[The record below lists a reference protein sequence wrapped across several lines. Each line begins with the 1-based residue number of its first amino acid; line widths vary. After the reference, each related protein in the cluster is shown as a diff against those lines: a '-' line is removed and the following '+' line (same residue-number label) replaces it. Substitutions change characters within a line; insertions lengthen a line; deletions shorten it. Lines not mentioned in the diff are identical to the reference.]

1 MKITFTNLKNSAYRA
16 SGKLFMLLATVLM
29 GSSAFAQTYCNA
41 YHYFGCGYNSTAYRY
56 SAIEEVTFTQ
66 NGNVLYSKTPDGC
79 QDIASTTRNSSYY
92 NTINTSPGFKLA
104 YGSEFSIWISGQNY
118 NFYTS
123 FPVGV
128 WIDLNRDGD
137 FGDAGEFLG
146 NKIVPAVVNR
156 TLSGTPPAAKEF
168 KFQIPCGASGSGTSR
183 IRLRSTAPY
192 NTNGWTA
199 GQSCTNGTGSSYY
212 GETEDFIVT
221 LSNATTVQ
229 AGFFMVDTAY
239 VKTKVSMVNTNQ
251 EGYTYHGWDI
261 GDDGSIEFTTT
272 DASTKF
278 NSTGKYCVRLYSENC
293 VGRDSIL
300 KCVEIVAPTAPPVA
314 DFVSSSNAV
323 ELYNTFQLTDLSTNG
338 AIYWEW
344 FMYQQ
349 ADSAGT
355 HIDIAQGGTEAD
367 QNPVVFS
374 AKGIPGFPDVGKW
387 CVGLTSSN
395 DIGASATVI
404 KCDYIEI
411 LKGCDVEMGPGTLTS
426 ISGNVITCTAGSMIS
441 KMDGSGNYSPNE
453 SGLDALIAPCGAT
466 SISFTF
472 DKWKVK
478 AGVNLKIY
486 DGQDATGI
494 PLHPNNGFDDKTAPS
509 GPIVAKSGAM
519 YFLWNSGGATDEGF
533 LGYWTSTIGTQ
544 APPVAKFDGPDT
556 VYNAVFNQ
564 FINTSENAV
573 GEVFYTWEVDGVVES
588 NAKNLDFISFS
599 NKTYNMCLTVE
610 TCAGKNKSCRNIVVA
625 PITSKTNLDFDA
637 DNRRPKAGDDVVFTS
652 KADKANSFKWT
663 FFPSTSVTFTGGT
676 DEFSAN
682 PQVAF
687 SAPGKYTVSLKGWN
701 NLSPTDSATSYAQ
714 VIKDQ
719 FIIVIDYCKPVIGV
733 TTSADVSISKVIL
746 EDNATPRATLID
758 NESTEE
764 IGYTDFTADVR
775 AAELT
780 FGGTYNLT
788 IERQTNANKVNRKV
802 WIDWNIDGDF
812 DDAGE
817 MVLSEGTTSNKT
829 VMGSFTVPDL
839 ANSFEGTTR
848 MRVGISYNNDPNVP
862 CGASGGVAGAN
873 RIGEFEDYAL
883 ILAND
888 NTTPLVELVGNDTV
902 YVEVGSTYTDAGA
915 TAHDPTEGDIS
926 TRLTSTSDVDDQA
939 AGIYYVTYCVSDA
952 SGNAAPCVTR
962 VVYVVVDQ
970 SAPELTLT
978 GADTV
983 YVDVITGT
991 YNEPGFKA
999 IDKTDGDLTTAV
1011 QVTGTVNTFKI
1022 GTYTL
1027 TYTVQDAQAN
1037 IATAM
1042 RTIIVR
1048 DQVFPTI
1055 TNDEIKS
1062 INGRNVVEVQ
1072 LQSVFVDRTVPA
1084 DNYSNG
1090 TFGPRFTYVI
1100 SPSTAQGDADVD
1112 TRVKGTTVV
1121 TYKVTDESMNETV
1134 LVIDYVVEDYI
1145 APVIS
1150 LNTLDTVYH
1159 NVNDPY
1165 TPVSASVT
1173 DNLYD
1178 NTQVSLTRTSNVNPF
1193 TLGLYTDTYT
1203 ATDASGNVTVK
1214 NRWVRVLDSEKPV
1227 ISSKVGP
1234 IVKLGL
1240 FSNVKL
1246 SDYLKLTD
1254 NYDAPAEL
1262 IKNLEVTFND
1272 VNFYEEGFYAA
1283 EFITTDNSGNVS
1295 GTYRLYVDV
1304 RSSYEVIN
1312 SVGSITGADL
1322 MKVYPNPS
1330 NGIFN
1335 VSFDLPSQEDVTV
1348 AVYDMMGNQ
1357 VANIIEGQLQK
1368 GTYTVDMTGKAA
1380 GMYFVRMTTHNQVFN
1395 QKVMVK

>member
-1 MKITFTNLKNSAYRA
+1 MKITFTNFKNSAYRA
-16 SGKLFMLLATVLM
+16 SGKLFILLATVFM
-29 GSSAFAQTYCNA
+29 GSTAFAQTYCNA
-41 YHYFGCGYNSTAYRY
+41 NHYFGCGYNTTAYRY
-56 SAIEEVTFTQ
+56 SAIEEVTFSQ
-66 NGNVLYSKTPDGC
+66 NGTVIYSKSPDGC
-79 QDIASTTRNSSYY
+79 NDITSTGRNTDHF
-92 NTINTSPGFKLA
+92 NVINTSPGFKLS

-118 NFYTS
+118 NFYTD

-137 FGDAGEFLG
+137 FDDADEFLG
-146 NKIVPAVVNR
+146 NKTVPAVVDR

-183 IRLRSTAPY
+183 IRIRSTAPY
-192 NTNGWTA
+192 NTRGWSA
-199 GQSCTNGTGSSYY
+199 GESCLNGTSNPYY
-212 GETEDFIVT
+212 GETEDYIVT
-221 LSNATTVQ
+221 LTNATTVS

-239 VKTKVSMVNTNQ
+239 VKTKVNMVNKNQ

-261 GDDGSIEFTTT
+261 LDDGSIDFTSI
-272 DASTKF
+272 DATTKF

-293 VGRDSIL
+293 IGRDSAL
-300 KCVEIVAPTAPPVA
+300 ECVEIVSPTAPPVA

-355 HIDIAQGGTEAD
+355 HIDIAQGGSDAD
-367 QNPVVFS
+367 QNPEVFS

-395 DIGASATVI
+395 DIGASVTMI
-404 KCDYIEI
+404 KKDYIEI

-426 ISGNVITCTAGSMIS
+426 ISGNVITCTAGTMIS
-441 KMDGSGNYSPNE
+441 KTDGSGNYSANE
-453 SGLDALIAPCGAT
+453 NGLDALIAPCGAT
-466 SISFTF
+466 SITFTF

-478 AGVNLKIY
+478 AGVNLKVY

-494 PLHPNNGFDDKTAPS
+494 ALHPNNGFDASNAPTT
-509 GPIVAKSGAM
+509 PVVAKSGAL
-519 YFLWNSGGATDEGF
+519 YFLWNSGAATDEGF
-533 LGYWTSTIGTQ
+533 LGHWTSTIGSQ
-544 APPVAKFDGPDT
+544 APPVASFAGPDT
-556 VYNAVFNQ
+556 IYNAVFNK
-564 FINTSENAV
+564 FENTSQNAV
-573 GEVFYTWEVDGVVES
+573 GEVFYTWEVDGNLES
-588 NAKNLDFISFS
+588 NAKNLDYISFS
-599 NKTYNMCLTVE
+599 NKTYNICLTVE

-625 PITSKTNLDFDA
+625 PITSKTNLDFEA
-637 DNRRPKAGDDVVFTS
+637 DNRRPKAGDDITFTS
-652 KADKANSFKWT
+652 IADKANSFKWT

-719 FIIVIDYCKPVIGV
+719 YIIVIDYCKPVIGV
-733 TTSADVSISKVIL
+733 TTSTDVAISQVIL

-764 IGYTDFTADVR
+764 IGYTSFIEDIR

-788 IERQTNANKVNRKV
+788 IARQTSANKVNRKV

-812 DDAGE
+812 DDNGE
-817 MVLSEGTTSNKT
+817 LVLNEGTTQNKV

-848 MRVGISYNNDPNVP
+848 MRVGISYNNDPNMP
-862 CGASGGVAGAN
+862 CGASSGVAGAN

-888 NTTPLVELVGNDTV
+888 NTTPIITLNGSDTV
-902 YVEVGSTYTDAGA
+902 YVEVGSTYADAGA
-915 TAHDPTEGDIS
+915 TAYDPTEGDIS
-926 TRLTSTSDVDDQA
+926 SRLTSSSDVDDQA

-970 SAPELTLT
+970 SAPELTLL

-983 YVDVITGT
+983 YVDVITGKFT
-991 YNEPGFKA
+991 EPGFTA
-999 IDKTDGDLTTAV
+999 IDKTDGDLKTAV
-1011 QVTGTVNTFKI
+1011 QVTGSVDIFKI
-1022 GTYTL
+1022 GSYTL

-1037 IATAM
+1037 IATAT
-1042 RTIIVR
+1042 RTVIVR
-1048 DQVFPTI
+1048 DLVFPTI
-1055 TNDEIKS
+1055 TNDDMKAGNI
-1062 INGRNVVEVQ
+1062 VEVQ

-1121 TYKVTDESMNETV
+1121 TYKVTDESMNQTT
-1134 LVIDYVVEDYI
+1134 LVINYVVEDYI

-1165 TPVSASVT
+1165 TPVKASVT

-1193 TLGLYTDTYT
+1193 QLGLYTDTYT
-1203 ATDASGNVTVK
+1203 ATDASGNVTVR
-1214 NRWVRVLDSEKPV
+1214 NRWVRVLDNESPE

-1234 IVKLGL
+1234 VVKLGL
-1240 FSNVKL
+1240 FSNVLL

-1254 NYDAPAEL
+1254 NYDSPKL
-1262 IKNLEVTFND
+1262 LGDNLKVTFND
-1272 VNFYEEGFYAA
+1272 VNFYEEGVYAA
-1283 EFITTDNSGNVS
+1283 VFETNDNSGNMS
-1295 GTYRLYVDV
+1295 QAYTLLIEI
-1304 RSSYEVIN
+1304 SSAYERVTN
-1312 SVGSITGADL
+1312 GVGSITNGSL
-1322 MKVYPNPS
+1322 MSVYPNPS

-1335 VSFDLPSQEDVTV
+1335 VSIDLPSQEEVTV
-1348 AVYDMMGNQ
+1348 AIYDMMGNQ
-1357 VANIIEGQLQK
+1357 VVDVVTGQLQT
-1368 GTYTVDMTGKAA
+1368 GSYTVDMTGKAA
-1380 GMYFVRMTTHNQVFN
+1380 GMYFVRMTAHNQVFN
-1395 QKVMVK
+1395 QKVIID

>member
-1 MKITFTNLKNSAYRA
+1 MKITFTNFKNSAYRA
-16 SGKLFMLLATVLM
+16 SGKLFILLATVCI
-29 GSSAFAQTYCNA
+29 GSTAFAQTYCNA
-41 YHYFGCGYNSTAYRY
+41 NHYFGCGYNTTAYRY
-56 SAIEEVTFTQ
+56 SAIEEVTFSQ
-66 NGNVLYSKTPDGC
+66 NGTVIYSKSPDGC
-79 QDIASTTRNSSYY
+79 NDITSTGRNTDHF
-92 NTINTSPGFKLA
+92 NVINTSPGFKLS

-118 NFYTS
+118 NFYTD

-137 FGDAGEFLG
+137 FDDADEFLG
-146 NKIVPAVVNR
+146 NKTVPAVVDR

-183 IRLRSTAPY
+183 IRIRSTAPY
-192 NTNGWTA
+192 NTRGWSA
-199 GQSCTNGTGSSYY
+199 GESCLNGTSNPYY
-212 GETEDFIVT
+212 GETEDYIVT
-221 LSNATTVQ
+221 LTNATTVS

-239 VKTKVSMVNTNQ
+239 VKTKVNMVNKNQ

-261 GDDGSIEFTTT
+261 LDDGSIDFTSI
-272 DASTKF
+272 DATTKF

-293 VGRDSIL
+293 IGRDSALECI
-300 KCVEIVAPTAPPVA
+300 EIVTPTAPPVA

-355 HIDIAQGGTEAD
+355 HIDIAQGGSDAD
-367 QNPVVFS
+367 QNPEVFS

-395 DIGASATVI
+395 DIGASVTVI
-404 KCDYIEI
+404 KKDYVEI

-426 ISGNVITCTAGSMIS
+426 ISGNVITCTAGTMIS
-441 KMDGSGNYSPNE
+441 KTDGSGNYSANE
-453 SGLDALIAPCGAT
+453 NGLDALIAPCGAT
-466 SISFTF
+466 SITFTF

-478 AGVNLKIY
+478 AGVNLKVY

-494 PLHPNNGFDDKTAPS
+494 ALHPNNGFDASNAPTT
-509 GPIVAKSGAM
+509 PVVAKSGAL
-519 YFLWNSGGATDEGF
+519 YFLWNSGAATDEGF
-533 LGYWTSTIGTQ
+533 LGHWTSTIGSQ
-544 APPVAKFDGPDT
+544 APPVASFAGPDT
-556 VYNAVFNQ
+556 IYNAVFNK
-564 FINTSENAV
+564 FENTSKNAV
-573 GEVFYTWEVDGVVES
+573 GEVFYTWEVDGNLES
-588 NAKNLDFISFS
+588 NAKNLDYISFS
-599 NKTYNMCLTVE
+599 NKTYNICLTVE

-625 PITSKTNLDFDA
+625 PITSKTNLDFEA
-637 DNRRPKAGDDVVFTS
+637 DNRRPKAGDDITFTS
-652 KADKANSFKWT
+652 IADKANSFKWT

-676 DEFSAN
+676 DEFSAS

-719 FIIVIDYCKPVIGV
+719 YIIVIDYCKPVIGV
-733 TTSADVSISKVIL
+733 TTSTDVAISQVIL

-764 IGYTDFTADVR
+764 IGYTNFIEDIR

-788 IERQTNANKVNRKV
+788 IARQTSANKVNRKV

-812 DDAGE
+812 DDNGE
-817 MVLSEGTTSNKT
+817 LVLNEGTTQNKV

-848 MRVGISYNNDPNVP
+848 MRVGISYNNDPNMP
-862 CGASGGVAGAN
+862 CGASSGVSGAN

-888 NTTPLVELVGNDTV
+888 NTTPIITLNGSDTV
-902 YVEVGSTYTDAGA
+902 YVEVGSTYADAGA
-915 TAHDPTEGDIS
+915 TAYDPTEGDIS
-926 TRLTSTSDVDDQA
+926 SRLTSSSDVDDQA

-970 SAPELTLT
+970 SAPELTLL

-983 YVDVITGT
+983 YVDVITGKYT
-991 YNEPGFKA
+991 EPGFTA
-999 IDKTDGDLTTAV
+999 IDKTDGDLKTAV
-1011 QVTGTVNTFKI
+1011 QVTGSVDIFKI
-1022 GTYTL
+1022 GSYTL

-1037 IATAM
+1037 IATAT
-1042 RTIIVR
+1042 RTVIVR
-1048 DQVFPTI
+1048 DLVFPTI
-1055 TNDEIKS
+1055 TNDDMKAGNI
-1062 INGRNVVEVQ
+1062 VEVQ

-1121 TYKVTDESMNETV
+1121 TYKVTDESMNETT
-1134 LVIDYVVEDYI
+1134 LVINYVVEDYI

-1165 TPVSASVT
+1165 TPVKASVT

-1193 TLGLYTDTYT
+1193 QLGLYTDTYT
-1203 ATDASGNVTVK
+1203 ATDASGNVTVR
-1214 NRWVRVLDSEKPV
+1214 NRWVRVLDNESPE

-1234 IVKLGL
+1234 VVKLGL
-1240 FSNVKL
+1240 FSNVLL

-1254 NYDAPAEL
+1254 NYDSPKL
-1262 IKNLEVTFND
+1262 LGDNLKVTFND
-1272 VNFYEEGFYAA
+1272 VNFYEEGVYAA
-1283 EFITTDNSGNVS
+1283 VFETNDNSGNMS
-1295 GTYRLYVDV
+1295 QAYTLLIEI
-1304 RSSYEVIN
+1304 SSAYERVTN
-1312 SVGSITGADL
+1312 GVGSITNGSL
-1322 MKVYPNPS
+1322 MSVYPNPS

-1335 VSFDLPSQEDVTV
+1335 VSIDLPSQEEVTV
-1348 AVYDMMGNQ
+1348 AIYDMMGNQ
-1357 VANIIEGQLQK
+1357 VVDVVTGQLQT
-1368 GTYTVDMTGKAA
+1368 GSYTVDMTGKAA
-1380 GMYFVRMTTHNQVFN
+1380 GMYFVRMTAHNQVFN
-1395 QKVMVK
+1395 QKVIID

>member
-1 MKITFTNLKNSAYRA
+1 MKNRFTQLKNQVGSLNR
-16 SGKLFMLLATVLM
+16 FTVLLAAVVLSAM
-29 GSSAFAQTYCNA
+29 SASAQYCQSGWTNAYCSLNGMSIENVTIISSGTTIYDKAKDGCNGSTTSSSTLITSTSAFTLNGGSNYSIAI
-41 YHYFGCGYNSTAYRY
+41 GCGR
-56 SAIEEVTFTQ
+56 
-66 NGNVLYSKTPDGC
+66 
-79 QDIASTTRNSSYY
+79 
-92 NTINTSPGFKLA
+92 
-104 YGSEFSIWISGQNY
+104 
-118 NFYTS
+118 
-123 FPVGV
+123 FPMNMGV
-128 WIDLNRDGD
+128 WIDLNNDKD
-137 FGDAGEFLG
+137 FNDAGEFVSTG
-146 NKIVPAVVNR
+146 W
-156 TLSGTPPAAKEF
+156 TQQAANSTKTYTF
-168 KFQIPCGASGSGTSR
+168 SVGCKNIKTGVT
-183 IRLRSTAPY
+183 RLRIKGDYAFG
-192 NTNGWTA
+192 NTHSA
-199 GQSCTNGTGSSYY
+199 GSSCTNLSY
-212 GETEDFIVT
+212 GEEEDYTMT
-221 LSNATTVQ
+221 LAVSGSLA

-239 VKTKVSMVNTNQ
+239 VKTKVNMINNNQ
-251 EGYTYHGWDI
+251 TGYQYHGWDI
-261 GDDGSIEFTTT
+261 GDDGSIDYTTT
-272 DASTKF
+272 NITEKF
-278 NSTGKYCVRLYSENC
+278 NAVGKYCVRLYSENC
-293 VGRDSIL
+293 LGRDSSL
-300 KCVEIVAPTAPPVA
+300 RCVEIVRPTAPPVA
-314 DFVSSSNAV
+314 DFVSSSNAI
-323 ELYNTFQLTDLSTNG
+323 ELYNSFTLTDLSTNG

-349 ADSAGT
+349 SDSAGT
-355 HIDIAQGGTEAD
+355 HIDLASGGSDAD
-367 QNPVVFS
+367 QNPSIFT

-404 KCDYIEI
+404 KTDYIEV

-426 ISGNVITCTAGSMIS
+426 ISGNVITCTSGTMIS

-466 SISFTF
+466 SITFTF
-472 DKWKVK
+472 DTWKVK
-478 AGVNLKIY
+478 SGANLKIY
-486 DGQDATGI
+486 DGQDATGT
-494 PLHPNNGFDDKTAPS
+494 PLHPNNGFDNKTGPS
-509 GPIVAKSGAM
+509 APIVAKSGAM
-519 YFLWNSGGATDEGF
+519 YFLWSSGASTDKGF
-533 LGYWTSTIGTQ
+533 LGHWTSTIGTQ
-544 APPVAKFDGPDT
+544 AAPVASFAGPDT
-556 VYNAVFNQ
+556 IYNAVFNT
-564 FINTSENAV
+564 FENTSQNAV
-573 GEVFYTWEVDGVVES
+573 GEVFYTWEVDGVVETNS
-588 NAKNLDFISFS
+588 KNLDYISFS
-599 NKTYNMCLTVE
+599 NKTYNVCLTVE
-610 TCAGKNKSCRNIVVA
+610 TCAGKNKACRNIVVA
-625 PITSKTNLDFDA
+625 PITSQTELDFDA
-637 DNRRPKAGDDVVFTS
+637 DNRRPKAGDDVIFTS

-663 FFPSTSVTFTGGT
+663 FFPSSSVTFTGGT
-676 DEFSAN
+676 DESSAS

-733 TTSADVSISKVIL
+733 TTSSDVAISQVIL

-764 IGYTDFTADVR
+764 IGYTDFTTDVR

-780 FGGTYNLT
+780 FGGTYNVT
-788 IERQTNANKVNRKV
+788 VARQTNANKVNRKV

-817 MVLSEGTTSNKT
+817 MVLNEGTTSNKT

-839 ANSFEGTTR
+839 AKSFEGTTR

-888 NTTPLVELVGNDTV
+888 NTTPLVELNGSDTV
-902 YVEVGSTYTDAGA
+902 YVEVGSTYADAGA
-915 TAHDPTEGDIS
+915 KAFDPTEGDIS
-926 TRLTSTSDVDDQA
+926 SRLTSTSDVDDQA

-1011 QVTGTVNTFKI
+1011 QVTGAVNTFKI

-1027 TYTVQDAQAN
+1027 TYTVQDAQSN
-1037 IATAM
+1037 IASAK
-1042 RTIIVR
+1042 RTVIVR

-1055 TNDEIKS
+1055 TNDDIKN
-1062 INGRNVVEVQ
+1062 INARNVVEVQ
-1072 LQSVFVDRTVPA
+1072 LQSVFVDRTIPA

-1100 SPSTAQGDADVD
+1100 SPATAQGDADVD

-1121 TYKVTDESMNETV
+1121 TYTVTDESMNQTV
-1134 LVIDYVVEDYI
+1134 LVIDYVVEDYV

-1178 NTQVSLTRTSNVNPF
+1178 NTQVSLTRSSDVNPF
-1193 TLGLYTDTYT
+1193 KLGLYTDTYT
-1203 ATDASGNVTVK
+1203 ATDASGNVTVR
-1214 NRWVRVLDSEKPV
+1214 NRWVRVLDAENPV

-1254 NYDAPAEL
+1254 NYDAPVEL
-1262 IKNLEVTFND
+1262 LANLEVVYND

-1283 EFITTDNSGNVS
+1283 EFITTDNSGNIS
-1295 GTYRLYVDV
+1295 RTYRMYVDV
-1304 RSSYEVIN
+1304 RTTYEVVN
-1312 SVGSITGADL
+1312 SVGSIAGADL

-1380 GMYFVRMTTHNQVFN
+1380 GMYFVRMTAHNQVFN

>member
-1 MKITFTNLKNSAYRA
+1 MKITFTNFKNSAYRA
-16 SGKLFMLLATVLM
+16 SGKLFILLATVFM
-29 GSSAFAQTYCNA
+29 GSTAFAQTYCNA
-41 YHYFGCGYNSTAYRY
+41 NHYFGCGYNTTAYRY
-56 SAIEEVTFTQ
+56 SAIEEVTFSQ
-66 NGNVLYSKTPDGC
+66 NGTVIYSKSPDGC
-79 QDIASTTRNSSYY
+79 NDITSTGRNTDHF
-92 NTINTSPGFKLA
+92 NVINTSPGFKLS

-118 NFYTS
+118 NFYTD

-137 FGDAGEFLG
+137 FDDADEFLG
-146 NKIVPAVVNR
+146 NKTVPAVVDR

-183 IRLRSTAPY
+183 IRIRSTAPY
-192 NTNGWTA
+192 NTRGWSA
-199 GQSCTNGTGSSYY
+199 GESCLNGTSNPYY
-212 GETEDFIVT
+212 GETEDYIVT
-221 LSNATTVQ
+221 LTNATTVS

-239 VKTKVSMVNTNQ
+239 VKTKVNMVNKNQ

-261 GDDGSIEFTTT
+261 LDDGSIDFTSI
-272 DASTKF
+272 DATTKF

-293 VGRDSIL
+293 IGRDSALECI
-300 KCVEIVAPTAPPVA
+300 EIVTPTAPPVA

-355 HIDIAQGGTEAD
+355 HIDIAQGGSDAD
-367 QNPVVFS
+367 QNPEVFS

-395 DIGASATVI
+395 DIGASVTMI
-404 KCDYIEI
+404 KKDYIEI

-426 ISGNVITCTAGSMIS
+426 ISGNVITCTAGTMIS
-441 KMDGSGNYSPNE
+441 KTDGSGNYSANE
-453 SGLDALIAPCGAT
+453 NGLDALIAPCGAT
-466 SISFTF
+466 SITFTF

-478 AGVNLKIY
+478 AGVNLKVY

-494 PLHPNNGFDDKTAPS
+494 ALHPNNGFDASNAPTT
-509 GPIVAKSGAM
+509 PVVAKSGAL
-519 YFLWNSGGATDEGF
+519 YFLWNSGAATDEGF
-533 LGYWTSTIGTQ
+533 LGHWTSTIGSQ
-544 APPVAKFDGPDT
+544 APPVASFAGPDT
-556 VYNAVFNQ
+556 IYNAVFNK
-564 FINTSENAV
+564 FENTSQNAV
-573 GEVFYTWEVDGVVES
+573 GEVFYTWEVDGNLES
-588 NAKNLDFISFS
+588 NAKNLDYISFS
-599 NKTYNMCLTVE
+599 NKTYNICLTVE

-625 PITSKTNLDFDA
+625 PITSKTNLDFEA
-637 DNRRPKAGDDVVFTS
+637 DNRRPKAGDDITFTS
-652 KADKANSFKWT
+652 IADKANSFKWT

-719 FIIVIDYCKPVIGV
+719 YIIVIDYCKPVIGV
-733 TTSADVSISKVIL
+733 TTSTDVAISQVIL

-764 IGYTDFTADVR
+764 IGYTNFIEDIR

-788 IERQTNANKVNRKV
+788 IARQTSANKVNRKV

-812 DDAGE
+812 DDNGE
-817 MVLSEGTTSNKT
+817 LVLNEGTTQNKV

-848 MRVGISYNNDPNVP
+848 MRVGISYNNDPNMP
-862 CGASGGVAGAN
+862 CGASSGVAGAN

-888 NTTPLVELVGNDTV
+888 NTTPIITLNGSDTV
-902 YVEVGSTYTDAGA
+902 YVEVGSTYADAGA
-915 TAHDPTEGDIS
+915 TAYDPTEGDIS
-926 TRLTSTSDVDDQA
+926 SRLTSSSDVDDQA

-970 SAPELTLT
+970 SAPELTLL

-983 YVDVITGT
+983 YVDVITGKYT
-991 YNEPGFKA
+991 EPGFTA
-999 IDKTDGDLTTAV
+999 IDKTDGDLKTAV
-1011 QVTGTVNTFKI
+1011 QVTGSVDIFKI
-1022 GTYTL
+1022 GSYTL

-1037 IATAM
+1037 VATAT
-1042 RTIIVR
+1042 RTVIVR
-1048 DQVFPTI
+1048 DLVFPTI
-1055 TNDEIKS
+1055 TNDDMKAGNI
-1062 INGRNVVEVQ
+1062 VEVQ

-1100 SPSTAQGDADVD
+1100 SPSNCA
-1112 TRVKGTTVV
+1112 R
-1121 TYKVTDESMNETV
+1121 
-1134 LVIDYVVEDYI
+1134 
-1145 APVIS
+1145 
-1150 LNTLDTVYH
+1150 
-1159 NVNDPY
+1159 
-1165 TPVSASVT
+1165 
-1173 DNLYD
+1173 
-1178 NTQVSLTRTSNVNPF
+1178 
-1193 TLGLYTDTYT
+1193 
-1203 ATDASGNVTVK
+1203 
-1214 NRWVRVLDSEKPV
+1214 
-1227 ISSKVGP
+1227 
-1234 IVKLGL
+1234 
-1240 FSNVKL
+1240 
-1246 SDYLKLTD
+1246 
-1254 NYDAPAEL
+1254 
-1262 IKNLEVTFND
+1262 
-1272 VNFYEEGFYAA
+1272 
-1283 EFITTDNSGNVS
+1283 
-1295 GTYRLYVDV
+1295 
-1304 RSSYEVIN
+1304 
-1312 SVGSITGADL
+1312 
-1322 MKVYPNPS
+1322 
-1330 NGIFN
+1330 
-1335 VSFDLPSQEDVTV
+1335 
-1348 AVYDMMGNQ
+1348 
-1357 VANIIEGQLQK
+1357 
-1368 GTYTVDMTGKAA
+1368 
-1380 GMYFVRMTTHNQVFN
+1380 
-1395 QKVMVK
+1395 